1 MEKKHFDEINI
12 NDKFFDS
19 LKSDYPGFSDWY
31 AKKSNEY
38 AYVQYDKTGGL
49 LGFLFLKMEYNS
61 VNDTDP
67 IISAQKIL
75 KVGTFKIDAHGTKL
89 GERFIKVIT
98 DTAMKEK
105 ADLCYVTIFSK
116 HIGLINLLKKFGF
129 IEYGIKSSSAG
140 REIVYIKDMRN
151 CLGNP
156 NLDYPLIKTKN
167 VKKYILGIYPQY
179 HSIMFPDS
187 ILTTENPSL
196 IKDISYGNSIHK
208 IYICRMNGIDNLKQG
223 DILVIYRTADD
234 NKTAEYS
241 SVVTSIGVVEN
252 VKRQDEFADFNDF
265 YKYSSQYSVF
275 DKADLEY
282 WYNRGYCRAIKFTY
296 NIALN
301 KRITRHDLI
310 EEIGLDRGA
319 YWGFFEL
326 SDAEFSEII
335 RRSNVDS
342 EYFIY

>member
-1 MEKKHFDEINI
+1 MEKKQFDQIDI

-31 AKKSNEY
+31 AKKRKEY
-38 AYVQYDKTGGL
+38 AYVQYDKVGSL

-61 VNDTDP
+61 VNDTVP
-67 IISAQKIL
+67 IISAPKIL
-75 KVGTFKIDAHGTKL
+75 EVGTFKIDAHGTKL

-105 ADLCYVTIFSK
+105 ADLCYVTIFPK

-140 REIVYIKDMRN
+140 RETVFIKNMRN
-151 CLGNP
+151 CLGNL
-156 NLDYPLIKTKN
+156 NLDYPLIKTNN

-187 ILTTENPSL
+187 ILSTENPSL

-208 IYICRMNGIDNLKQG
+208 IYICRMNGIENLNQG

-252 VKRQDEFADFNDF
+252 VKRQDEFTNFNDF
-265 YKYSSQYSVF
+265 YKYSSQYCVF
-275 DKADLEY
+275 DKTDLEY
-282 WYNRGYCRAIKFTY
+282 LYNRGYCRAIKFTY

-310 EEIGLDRGA
+310 EEIGLDRNA

-335 RRSNVDS
+335 RRSDIDS
-342 EYFIY
+342 DYFIY

>member
-1 MEKKHFDEINI
+1 MEKKQFDQIDI

-19 LKSDYPGFSDWY
+19 LMSDYPGFSDWY
-31 AKKSNEY
+31 AKKSKEY
-38 AYVQYDKTGGL
+38 AYVQYDKAGSL

-61 VNDTDP
+61 VNDTVP
-67 IISAQKIL
+67 IISAPKIL
-75 KVGTFKIDAHGTKL
+75 KVGTFKIDAHGTRL

-98 DTAMKEK
+98 DTAMKQK
-105 ADLCYVTIFSK
+105 ADLCYVTIFPR
-116 HIGLINLLKKFGF
+116 HVGLIDLLKKFGF

-140 REIVYIKDMRN
+140 QETVLIKNLHN
-151 CLGNP
+151 CLGNL
-156 NLDYPLIKTKN
+156 NFDYPLINTNN

-196 IKDISYGNSIHK
+196 IKDISYANSIHK

-223 DILVIYRTADD
+223 DILVIYRTADY
-234 NKTAEYS
+234 NKAAEYS

-252 VKRQDEFADFNDF
+252 VRRQDEFKDFNDF
-265 YKYSSQYSVF
+265 YNYSSQYSVF

-310 EEIGLDRGA
+310 EEIGLDRNV

-326 SDAEFSEII
+326 SDAEFMEII
-335 RRSNVDS
+335 KRSNIDS
-342 EYFIY
+342 DYFIY

>member
-1 MEKKHFDEINI
+1 MEKKQFDQIDI

-19 LKSDYPGFSDWY
+19 LESDYPGFLDWY
-31 AKKSNEY
+31 AKKSKEN
-38 AYVQYDKTGGL
+38 AYVQYDKAGNL
-49 LGFLFLKMEYNS
+49 QGFLFLKMEYNS
-61 VNDTDP
+61 VNDTVP

-75 KVGTFKIDAHGTKL
+75 KVGTFKIDAHGTRL

-105 ADLCYVTIFSK
+105 ADLCYVTIFPK

-129 IEYGIKSSSAG
+129 MEYGVKNSGAGQETVFIKN
-140 REIVYIKDMRN
+140 MRN
-151 CLGNP
+151 CLGNL
-156 NLDYPLIKTKN
+156 NLDYPLIKANN

-252 VKRQDEFADFNDF
+252 VKRQDEFTDFNDF

-342 EYFIY
+342 DYFIY

>member
-1 MEKKHFDEINI
+1 MDKKQFEQINI
-12 NDKFFDS
+12 DDDFFDS
-19 LKSDYPGFSDWY
+19 LKSDYPEFADWFI
-31 AKKSNEY
+31 KKSQEH
-38 AYVQYDKTGGL
+38 AYVQYDESGKL
-49 LGFLFLKMEYNS
+49 IGFLYLKMEYGT
-61 VNDTDP
+61 VGDIIP
-67 IISAQKIL
+67 IISSPKIL
-75 KVGTFKIDAHGTKL
+75 KVGTFKIDAHGTRL

-105 ADLCYVTIFSK
+105 ADICYITIFAI
-116 HIGLINLLKKFGF
+116 HVGLINLIKKFGF
-129 IEYGIKSSSAG
+129 IEYGIKNSSAG
-140 REIVYIKDMRN
+140 QEKVFVKNMLK
-151 CLGNP
+151 CLGDI
-156 NLDYPLIKTKN
+156 NLDYPLINTDN
-167 VKKYILGIYPQY
+167 AKKYILGIYPQY

-187 ILTTENPSL
+187 ILTTEKPSL

-234 NKTAEYS
+234 NKSAEYS

-252 VKRQDEFADFNDF
+252 VKRQDEFTDFNNF
-265 YKYSSQYSVF
+265 YNYSSQYSVF
-275 DKADLEY
+275 DKTDLEY

-310 EEIGLDRGA
+310 EEIGLDRDT

-326 SDAEFSEII
+326 SDAEFSKII

-342 EYFIY
+342 DYFIY